1 MTMEEKLDYHIYQ
14 VYIDPDTE
22 QENTMLIASV
32 KTAILANR
40 LLKMLYE
47 NLNEIGDPNISFSC
61 NKKI

>member
-1 MTMEEKLDYHIYQ
+1 MEETLEYHIYQ

-22 QENTMLIASV
+22 KETTMLIASV
-32 KTAILANR
+32 KTSMLANR

-47 NLNEIGDPNISFSC
+47 NLDEIGDPNISFTC